1 MCLRGTIAIY
11 VAVRRQVLYTKRHVC
26 EVRSKLDQLSCKLKR
41 CRYTMQMRE
50 IEVSKRELGRYAPKK
65 TKTGRS
71 PANAGDLAAL
81 VIYTVCKGMLL

>member
-1 MCLRGTIAIY
+1 MLRCAE
-11 VAVRRQVLYTKRHVC
+11 VLS
-26 EVRSKLDQLSCKLKR
+26 ELDQLIRCKLKR
-41 CRYTMQMRE
+41 CRYATQMRE

-81 VIYTVCKGMLL
+81 HYALENGADLHENERQKMRHYRAIII